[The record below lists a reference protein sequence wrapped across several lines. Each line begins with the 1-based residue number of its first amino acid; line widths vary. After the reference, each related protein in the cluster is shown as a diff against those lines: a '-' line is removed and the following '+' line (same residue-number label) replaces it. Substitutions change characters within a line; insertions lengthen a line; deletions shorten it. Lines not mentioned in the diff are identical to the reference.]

1 MNESSKNAR
10 KEMTVACP
18 VTGNDNC
25 KEPSC
30 RDGCYLLSLRRD
42 GWSDAEIAD
51 LIDEVSD
58 VE

>member
-1 MNESSKNAR
+1 MADSDT
-10 KEMTVACP
+10 TVPCP
-18 VTGNDNC
+18 VTGNPEC

-30 RDGCYLLSLRRD
+30 RQGCYLEGLRRA
-42 GWSDAEIAD
+42 GWSAAEIED